1 MPLVIDQD
9 HVKLVGCTVVWD
21 GITRPETNDSG
32 VKKWNLKVV
41 INPTSPDVMLLN
53 QLASAK
59 LASSEFRG
67 VLPAGGY
74 MPVGT
79 AAATEFGGMFTGWAV
94 VNAKTQRP
102 PNVFSEDGSPLDP
115 MQYGPLLY
123 PGQRVDVVVSLYAY
137 NNKSKGIAASLD
149 GFAIITSAAAP
160 RLEIGG
166 AGVDVSAAFGG
177 GAAQPGNQAAGYAAP
192 TPNYGAVP
200 GAAPPPP
207 PPAGMA
213 PPPPPPPPAVKS
225 NGFTAAQL
233 LAAGWTQAQ
242 VDAIP

>member
-21 GITRPETNDSG
+21 GVTRPEVNDSG

-166 AGVDVSAAFGG
+166 AGVDVSAAFGA
-177 GAAQPGNQAAGYAAP
+177 GAPAP
-192 TPNYGAVP
+192 QQNHA
-200 GAAPPPP
+200 AAPPPP
-207 PPAGMA
+207 PPPAGIA
-213 PPPPPPPPAVKS
+213 PPPPPPAPPAVKS
-225 NGFTAAQL
+225 NGFTVAQL

>member
-21 GITRPETNDSG
+21 GVTRPETNDSG

-67 VLPAGGY
+67 VLPAGGW

-137 NNKSKGIAASLD
+137 NNMSKGIAASLD

-166 AGVDVSAAFGG
+166 AGVDVSKAFGG
-177 GAAQPGNQAAGYAAP
+177 GAPAPQQNHAAAP
-192 TPNYGAVP
+192 PPPPPPA

-207 PPAGMA
+207 PPA
-213 PPPPPPPPAVKS
+213 PPAVKS
-225 NGFTAAQL
+225 NGFTVEQL
-233 LAAGWTQAQ
+233 LAAGWSQAQ
-242 VDAIP
+242 IDAIP